1 MLQNKPHQP
10 LIQME
15 SSLIIKFYNLTV
27 YNMNI
32 NIKLSLSEYIR
43 LFLFKEE

>member
-32 NIKLSLSEYIR
+32 NIKLSSEYIR